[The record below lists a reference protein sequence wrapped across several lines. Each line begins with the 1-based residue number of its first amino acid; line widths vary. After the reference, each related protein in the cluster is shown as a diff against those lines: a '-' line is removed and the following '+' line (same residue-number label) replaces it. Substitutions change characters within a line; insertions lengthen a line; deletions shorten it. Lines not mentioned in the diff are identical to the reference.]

1 MGRGA
6 QGTGGALIF
15 CGTLFQ
21 GAEAQGAAKDQ
32 DTADPG
38 RSRAAGS
45 PTLGQGWGFA
55 KF

>member
-1 MGRGA
+1 MGHGA

-21 GAEAQGAAKDQ
+21 GAEAQGAVKDQ

-38 RSRAAGS
+38 RSWGAGS
-45 PTLGQGWGFA
+45 PTFGQA
-55 KF
+55 

>member
-32 DTADPG
+32 GTVDPV
-38 RSRAAGS
+38 RSRGAS
-45 PTLGQGWGFA
+45 SLILGQR
-55 KF
+55 

>member
-32 DTADPG
+32 GTAGPG
-38 RSRAAGS
+38 RSSGAGS
-45 PTLGQGWGFA
+45 LILGQG
-55 KF
+55 